1 MKKILLSMGVVLAG
15 TLSAQFT
22 TGTVNLGSTGMTVKL
37 DTTPSLTTITLTGSD
52 ASYLGIGFSS
62 SGMASGS
69 DGFIYNSASSRDYSF
84 SGIGNTPTADAA
96 QDWTE
101 VSNTVTSGIRTV
113 VATRSLSGG
122 SGDFAITNSASTIS
136 INFAKG
142 NGLSLAYHGGGNR
155 GYATL
160 TRSASLGTAEAVKEN
175 SGIVL
180 YPNPAKESVT
190 FKNAEKIKSVALY
203 DATGKRVN
211 VSLKDSKINVSAIPA
226 GTYYLEVSLKDG
238 SQLTEKLIKE

>member
-1 MKKILLSMGVVLAG
+1 MKKILLSLSLLIAG
-15 TLSAQFT
+15 IASAQFT

-37 DTTPSLTTITLTGSD
+37 DTTPSQVTITLTGSD
-52 ASYLGIGFSS
+52 TTYLGIGFGQ
-62 SGMASGS
+62 SGMANGS
-69 DGFIYNSASSRDYSF
+69 DGFIYNVASTRDYSF

-101 VSNTVTSGIRTV
+101 VSNNVASGIRTI
-113 VATRSLSGG
+113 VATRSLTGG
-122 SGDFAITNSASTIS
+122 AGDFAIPNSASTLNIF
-136 INFAKG
+136 FAKG
-142 NGLSLAYHGGGNR
+142 SSTSLTYHGGNR

-160 TRSASLGTAEAVKEN
+160 TRSASLGTTETVKEN
-175 SGIVL
+175 AGIVL

-190 FKNAEKIKSVALY
+190 FKNVEKVKSVVIY
-203 DATGKRVN
+203 DATGRKINNLV
-211 VSLKDSKINVSAIPA
+211 LEGSKINVASLPA